1 MRELVHLRRHSYC
14 IQETT
19 YVKCTMVKY
28 KLHVCFFQRDIF
40 KATVNA
46 GQYIGDTKI
55 SPWDTSLSNVCVTI
69 RATAFEIF
77 CS

>member
-1 MRELVHLRRHSYC
+1 
-14 IQETT
+14 
-19 YVKCTMVKY
+19 MVKY

-46 GQYIGDTKI
+46 GQNIGDTKN
-55 SPWDTSLSNVCVTI
+55 SPWDTSLSNVCVII

-77 CS
+77 GLNIEIWVSPILKTLPVIFLKIT